1 MISLD
6 VLLEAG
12 GRRLLFVGCWTL
24 NSINTRCL
32 LVFALLSYSVMK
44 AEIRILA
51 DVSSTGVACCLVLSR
66 SVLRRCCVSF

>member
-1 MISLD
+1 
-6 VLLEAG
+6 
-12 GRRLLFVGCWTL
+12 L